1 MAITTG
7 QDILAADVKAIAAVT
22 VTIFMNGAD
31 ALTTTDIGV
40 DWIPE
45 KCNGWVLTS
54 AVGLCA
60 GGSSSGNV
68 TILVKKNGTSM
79 LSTNITIEAGETSSR
94 TATTQPV
101 IDTAQD
107 DVATGDKIEVSN
119 SSAGTGVTYCCA
131 QLTFTKP

>member
-1 MAITTG
+1 MTIQTG
-7 QDILAADVKAIAAVT
+7 QDILAADVKAIAAKV

-31 ALTTTDIGV
+31 VLTTADVGV

-45 KCNGWVLTS
+45 TCNGWVLTGV
-54 AVGLCA
+54 VGLCSD
-60 GGSSSGNV
+60 GSSSGNV
-68 TILVKKNGTSM
+68 TILVKKNGVSM

-94 TATTQPV
+94 NATTQPV

-119 SSAGTGVTYCCA
+119 SGAGTGVLNCGA